1 MTKKIVV
8 ALGGNAILTNDPTA
22 IGQQKT
28 LAETAQSLAA
38 LVEKGYKLLITHG
51 NGPQVGNLLLQQ
63 KAGATQT
70 NPAMPLDTNVA
81 MTQGS
86 IGYWLAQALTNELK
100 KRGIEKSIVGL
111 FTQVIVSEED
121 PEFE

>member
-38 LVEKGYKLLITHG
+38 LVEKATSY
-51 NGPQVGNLLLQQ
+51 LLLMVT
-63 KAGATQT
+63 G
-70 NPAMPLDTNVA
+70 
-81 MTQGS
+81 
-86 IGYWLAQALTNELK
+86 LK
-100 KRGIEKSIVGL
+100 
-111 FTQVIVSEED
+111 
-121 PEFE
+121 